1 MYIDH
6 WVYEVSL
13 SAKTTSSSLAL
24 TLTSSCCRLGLQIKN
39 GVLNFG
45 QKLLFITSFKLI
57 KLSCE
62 NIGSLY
68 TLFILFLLHYFF
80 LIICCTF
87 DDTLIYYF
95 FK

>member
-80 LIICCTF
+80 KLYVVRLTI
-87 DDTLIYYF
+87 LYF
-95 FK
+95 LFYF